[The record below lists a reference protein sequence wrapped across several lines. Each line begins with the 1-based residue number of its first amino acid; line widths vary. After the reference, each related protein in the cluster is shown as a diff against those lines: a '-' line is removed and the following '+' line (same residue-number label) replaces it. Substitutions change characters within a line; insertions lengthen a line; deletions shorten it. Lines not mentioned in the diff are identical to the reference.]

1 MTAIER
7 ITKIKNEIRIDP
19 KLCIERARLYTASYK
34 STEGQ
39 EPVIRRAKAVA
50 EVLEEKAV
58 IINDGELIVGNPT
71 SKRIAAPVLPEIAW
85 EWYTKMMFGA
95 PSDDEDEGEGVLDE
109 DEKKGFLEID
119 EYLKGRSL
127 RDMWMAELPQEYT
140 ELEYLSWMQGS
151 GNPSAG
157 YYFAHCVPDF
167 ERILYKGISGMIA
180 EVDAEMAK
188 LDVTKLSDLHKK
200 TYLKAIRIT
209 LEAVVVWAKR
219 LSVKAAEMASAET
232 DPERKAELEKI
243 AYICN
248 KVPEKPAETFYE
260 AMQSVWISYVAVMV
274 EGWGPGIGFGRM
286 D

>member
-127 RDMWMAELPQEYT
+127 RDMWMAELQKEYT
-140 ELEYLSWMQGS
+140 ELEDLSWMQGS
-151 GNPSAG
+151 GNPSG
-157 YYFAHCVPDF
+157 C
-167 ERILYKGISGMIA
+167 
-180 EVDAEMAK
+180 
-188 LDVTKLSDLHKK
+188 
-200 TYLKAIRIT
+200 
-209 LEAVVVWAKR
+209 
-219 LSVKAAEMASAET
+219 
-232 DPERKAELEKI
+232 
-243 AYICN
+243 
-248 KVPEKPAETFYE
+248 
-260 AMQSVWISYVAVMV
+260 
-274 EGWGPGIGFGRM
+274 
-286 D
+286 